1 MHARHALLNQD
12 KNDVQPDGHLGD
24 ANIIRFKTTMG
35 VYFPD
40 AH

>member
-24 ANIIRFKTTMG
+24 ANIIRFKNNHG
-35 VYFPD
+35 CVFS
-40 AH
+40 